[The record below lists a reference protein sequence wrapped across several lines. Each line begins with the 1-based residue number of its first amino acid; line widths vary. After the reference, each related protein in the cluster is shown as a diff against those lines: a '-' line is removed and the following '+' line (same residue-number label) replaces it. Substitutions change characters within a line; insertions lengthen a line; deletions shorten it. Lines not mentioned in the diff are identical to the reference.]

1 MMKRRLVR
9 VFDFSVTDNHLY
21 FPSDPKQKY
30 LPFELISVSLRMFT
44 SFRIVVMNYELT

>member
-1 MMKRRLVR
+1 MMNRRLVR
-9 VFDFSVTDNHLY
+9 VLDFSVTDNHLY

-44 SFRIVVMNYELT
+44 SFRMAVMNYELT